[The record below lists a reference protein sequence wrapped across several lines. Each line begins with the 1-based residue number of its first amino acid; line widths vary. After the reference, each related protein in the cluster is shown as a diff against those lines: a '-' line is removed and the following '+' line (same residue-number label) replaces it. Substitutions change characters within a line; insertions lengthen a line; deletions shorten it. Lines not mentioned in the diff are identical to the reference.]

1 MLEAG
6 QVARTVSA
14 PMRLAAAALY
24 GLLGAP
30 EAAAA
35 QCAALHI
42 KHIQLDTISG
52 GPPGPCSSPPCHA
65 SLA

>member
-14 PMRLAAAALY
+14 PIRLAAAALY
-24 GLLGAP
+24 SLLGAP

-35 QCAALHI
+35 QCAALHL

-52 GPPGPCSSPPCHA
+52 GQPPQ
-65 SLA
+65 